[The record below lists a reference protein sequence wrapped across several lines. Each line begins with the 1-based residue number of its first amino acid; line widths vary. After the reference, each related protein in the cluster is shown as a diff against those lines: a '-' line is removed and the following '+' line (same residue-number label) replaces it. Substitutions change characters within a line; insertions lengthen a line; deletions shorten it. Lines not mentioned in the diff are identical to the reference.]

1 MIYTEITTKRTR
13 SGRPIEKVRVPFEDE
28 IFNNEGGRVVQMYG
42 KVISYYF
49 RTLKAVWWYVGYP
62 NEQHIEDIAIVD

>member
-13 SGRPIEKVRVPFEDE
+13 SGQHIEKVRIPFEDE